1 MKNVLLT
8 LTIHADYRDSSYF
21 DLKKNNFLKELTLDD
36 IEEKIALWIL
46 MFEHPNISMDL
57 VHIDRPTEFAEEEGE
72 LHGD

>member
-21 DLKKNNFLKELTLDD
+21 DLKKNNFLEELTLED